1 MAVNFTIYVYAYI
14 YSYIIKLCT
23 CAHPQVLIYVTHYSG
38 FIHDM
43 AHCACVTITGIIIIN
58 FSEYND

>member
-1 MAVNFTIYVYAYI
+1 MAVNFTMYMHI

-38 FIHDM
+38 FIYDM
-43 AHCACVTITGIIIIN
+43 AHCAHVTITGIIIN